1 MRTVYRMSAARIA
14 AGRIRGRIWRWMT
27 KDAPA
32 VYLRG
37 SDLITA
43 QSMVDGVHEP
53 HLSAL
58 IRQLAHDGFGGFLL
72 DVGANIGLISFQ
84 CARDFA
90 EVHCFEPNPDVFKIL
105 SVNVKASGRSDF
117 VLHEFGIGDADATID
132 LNVPIANFGGA
143 FIGGAGNRYEE
154 SILAGKDGFDRL
166 DDANYR
172 KVAIRI
178 RDGRR
183 VFREIFSGFAERG
196 LTSGVVKIDV
206 EGYEET
212 VLTALA
218 ATIPRDFRVVVVFE
232 NLDPAFDAARL
243 SSIFAGRGHAYKIE
257 SDLGN
262 GGWLSRAAR
271 SALRGRTWFLVDRF
285 ADSVGDLVW
294 STHPLE

>member
-172 KVAIRI
+172 K
-178 RDGRR
+178 
-183 VFREIFSGFAERG
+183 
-196 LTSGVVKIDV
+196 
-206 EGYEET
+206 GYEET

-218 ATIPRDFRVVVVFE
+218 ATLPRDFRVVVVFE

-257 SDLGN
+257 TDLGN

-271 SALRGRTWFLVDRF
+271 TALRGRTWFLVDHF

-294 STHPLE
+294 STHPLA